1 MVAMQ
6 EVRIDGRPY
15 AVDPGAVGHP
25 LRARVGVDEVVL
37 PVWTWGDHRRALRR
51 HLRAEADR
59 LVLDETGY
67 AHELLRHGSVD
78 PARWEELVPL
88 ALWWSAG
95 AAREA
100 DPSELPM
107 RDGWVSLGGGVRA
120 RVRGWSWRERLT
132 ALRECMT
139 EEGLHWSV
147 DPLAIV
153 ERLVDTGVVELEG
166 PEELAVSRLDA
177 LEVGLVHRLLVVLT
191 RLSLP
196 RPPAER
202 EPLLA
207 DPRLAGAILALCR
220 ALRWTPSQVLEAPAS
235 EIDDL
240 RALLGHEPAQPRV
253 TAAAE
258 RPVRRGGLHAHP
270 DAVVLVF
277 GEEARS

>member
-1 MVAMQ
+1 VAMQ

-15 AVDPGAVGHP
+15 AVDPGGVGQP
-25 LRARVGVDEVVL
+25 LRARVGADEVVL

-51 HLRAEADR
+51 HLRVEVDR

-67 AHELLRHGSVD
+67 AHELLQLGSVD
-78 PARWEELVPL
+78 PAHWDELVPL

-95 AAREA
+95 AAWAA
-100 DPSELPM
+100 DPSEPQV

-132 ALRECMT
+132 ALRECVT
-139 EEGLHWSV
+139 EEGSHWSV

-153 ERLVDTGVVELEG
+153 ERLVDMGVVELEG
-166 PEELAVSRLDA
+166 PGKLVAAGLDA
-177 LEVGLVHRLLVVLT
+177 LEVGLVHRLLVALT

-196 RPPAER
+196 RPVAER

-235 EIDDL
+235 EIDEL
-240 RALLGHEPAQPRV
+240 RALLGHEPAQPR
-253 TAAAE
+253 AAAVVE

-277 GEEARS
+277 GEEARP